1 MDDADSGGDTGSA
14 RALLFDLG
22 GVVLEI
28 DFDRVFLSWGGRAS
42 CDPQVIRRRFKF
54 DKAYEQHE
62 RGELD
67 AAGYFASLRRSLR
80 LDLSDEDFIAGWGD
94 LYVGPLPG
102 VGAVLAAA
110 SERLPLYAFTN
121 SNPTHQAVWATRY
134 APELSVFRSIFVSSE
149 LGLRKPDPY
158 AFREVAQR
166 AGFPPSAFIFFDDTL
181 ENVMGARTA
190 GMQAVHVQST
200 DDVRIALYELTCSSN
215 SEEAPLVTPN

>member
-1 MDDADSGGDTGSA
+1 MDNADSGCDTGPA

-28 DFDRVFLSWGGRAS
+28 DFDRVFLTWGARAS

-54 DKAYEQHE
+54 DDAYEQHE

-80 LDLSDEDFIAGWGD
+80 LRLSDEDFIAGWSD
-94 LYVGPLPG
+94 LYVGPVAG
-102 VGAVLAAA
+102 MVAVLAAA

-121 SNPTHQAVWATRY
+121 SNPTHQTLWATRY

-149 LGLRKPDPY
+149 LGLRKPDPR
-158 AFREVAQR
+158 AFSEVARR
-166 AGFPPSAFIFFDDTL
+166 AGFPASAFIFFDDTL
-181 ENVMGARTA
+181 ENVMGARRA

-200 DDVRIALYELTCSSN
+200 DDVRVALLKLNSSPN
-215 SEEAPLVTPN
+215 SDRRGI